1 MVTKLGR
8 ERLRPDSGGDDGR
21 VDRQWATGA
30 ADRRQPTIR
39 HLEADRTP
47 TLDAAAVPQEG
58 LRQPFDQPVRV
69 RGVAVLA
76 YKHAL
81 DVIAGQVRIE
91 LLQLALREFI
101 PGDAVIAP
109 QSPSHALAFPA
120 GLRAVDDQVTNSLD
134 QVQRVRIARDRRHG
148 LDPLIDQRPQ
158 RTSLPLHF
166 LLGPGPDE
174 ANEPRCQNRQI
185 VPAHDQRAQWI
196 DQPAG
201 HLANRVGHRHRHHG
215 RSIEAP
221 GIAE

>member
-1 MVTKLGR
+1 MWS
-8 ERLRPDSGGDDGR
+8 PSSAASGFD
-21 VDRQWATGA
+21 QIPAATTA
-30 ADRRQPTIR
+30 ASTGNGPPAQRIAV
-39 HLEADRTP
+39 LEADRTP

-120 GLRAVDDQVTNSLD
+120 GLRAVDDQVTHVLD
-134 QVQRVRIARDRRHG
+134 QVLRARIARDRRHG
-148 LDPLIDQRPQ
+148 LDPLVDQRPQ

-174 ANEPRCQNRQI
+174 AN
-185 VPAHDQRAQWI
+185 
-196 DQPAG
+196 
-201 HLANRVGHRHRHHG
+201 
-215 RSIEAP
+215 
-221 GIAE
+221 